1 MVNKIYSNYQISNDF
16 CFAETR
22 NIGNTETQNLGNS
35 ETQKLGISETQ
46 KLGISET
53 QKLGSWETQGHGN
66 SEARKLRDTEVPS
79 WLETTDIINILLYL

>member
-35 ETQKLGISETQ
+35 ETQKLG
-46 KLGISET
+46 
-53 QKLGSWETQGHGN
+53 SWETQGHGN
-66 SEARKLRDTEVPS
+66 SEARKLRGTEVPS